1 MTYEIFIKIRLYNT
15 SKNKTWSFIKPL
27 EIDITLENNT
37 FISSIIKRKEKKKKK
52 KKLNYIRDSKKC
64 KINL

>member
-52 KKLNYIRDSKKC
+52 KNLNYIRDSKKC

>member
-52 KKLNYIRDSKKC
+52 KK
-64 KINL
+64 

>member
-52 KKLNYIRDSKKC
+52 KKKE
-64 KINL
+64 KI

>member
-52 KKLNYIRDSKKC
+52 KKFKLYKRLKKM
-64 KINL
+64 

>member
-37 FISSIIKRKEKKKKK
+37 YISSIIKRKEKKKKRK
-52 KKLNYIRDSKKC
+52 NLNYIRDSKKC

>member
-37 FISSIIKRKEKKKKK
+37 FISSIIKRKEKKKKRK
-52 KKLNYIRDSKKC
+52 NLNYIRDSKKC